1 MGKCL
6 WKNTLR
12 PDLALPYEKDAPAPS
27 YGSNAPSAA
36 VSSVD
41 VPVADEPSAVVQSA
55 DELTADLPGAVLP
68 VADKPSAVVPS
79 ADEASKYLPSADV
92 PIESGVVVPGA
103 PPKGK

>member
-1 MGKCL
+1 M
-6 WKNTLR
+6 
-12 PDLALPYEKDAPAPS
+12 
-27 YGSNAPSAA
+27 
-36 VSSVD
+36 SSVD